1 MARKSQ
7 HTEDLSRVMGLAG
20 QRRSGNA
27 ACEGHGHGE
36 AKPDEP
42 GCIIRE
48 LPERLRVEAA
58 GVAAAVNPVNMP
70 QDYLALA
77 STVPEQPLAL
87 TLSIGKYFGAA
98 PRTLTVSFLE
108 TTPAA
113 LRDRILLH
121 LNAWNRCCGIRF
133 RFTTGT
139 GQVRISRAGAGYW
152 SYLGTDILLIPQNK
166 ATMNLQ
172 GFSMATSEAEY
183 RRVVR
188 HEAGH
193 TLGFPHE
200 HMRSEL
206 VNRIDKQKAYA
217 YFAATQG
224 WSKAQVDAQVL
235 TPLNQ
240 ATIIGTP
247 ADQTSIMCY
256 RLPGSITKNGQPI
269 LGGPDINATDCAFAG
284 RVYPRIGAAPMA
296 GGAEA
301 DECGEALADGSAFDD
316 ISADWAP
323 EEDVDPAAA
332 IEELIGEYEPAD

>member
-1 MARKSQ
+1 MAKRSQ
-7 HTEDLSRVMGLAG
+7 QSDDLSRLMGLAG
-20 QRRSGNA
+20 QRRAGNA
-27 ACEGHGHGE
+27 ACEGHAQGE
-36 AKPDEP
+36 QKADEA

-48 LPERLRVEAA
+48 LPERLRVDAA

-70 QDYLALA
+70 QAYLALA
-77 STVPEQPLAL
+77 SSVPEEPLAL
-87 TLSIGKYFGAA
+87 TLSIGKYFGPL

-108 TTPAA
+108 ATPTT

-121 LNAWNRCCGIRF
+121 MNAWNRCCGVRF

-166 ATMNLQ
+166 PTMNLQ
-172 GFSMATSEAEY
+172 AFSMTTSEAEY

-188 HEAGH
+188 HETGH

-247 ADQTSIMCY
+247 ADQTSVMCY

-284 RVYPRIGAAPMA
+284 RVYPRIGAAPAAPGAGADEVVEELA
-296 GGAEA
+296 GG
-301 DECGEALADGSAFDD
+301 GAFED

-332 IEELIGEYEPAD
+332 IEELIGGYEPAD

>member
-7 HTEDLSRVMGLAG
+7 RTEDLYRLMGLAG
-20 QRRSGNA
+20 QRRAGNA
-27 ACEGHGHGE
+27 GCEGHSHGE
-36 AKPDEP
+36 PKPDEP

-70 QDYLALA
+70 QAYLALA
-77 STVPEQPLAL
+77 STVPDEPMAL
-87 TLSIGKYFGAA
+87 TLSIGKYFGAQS
-98 PRTLTVSFLE
+98 RTLTVSFLE

-121 LNAWNRCCGIRF
+121 MNAWSQCCGVRF

-139 GQVRISRAGAGYW
+139 GQVRISRSGAGYW
-152 SYLGTDILLIPQNK
+152 SYLGTDILLIPKAK

-188 HEAGH
+188 HETGH

-269 LGGPDINATDCAFAG
+269 LGGPDINATDCTFAG
-284 RVYPRIGAAPMA
+284 KVYPKAGAAPSAM
-296 GGAEA
+296 GAVLEGL
-301 DECGEALADGSAFDD
+301 GEELADGGAFED

-323 EEDVDPAAA
+323 EDDVDPAAA
-332 IEELIGEYEPAD
+332 IEELIGENEPAD